1 MGAGSCSHL
10 TGTVAV
16 PALPVCT
23 GAFLAPSMIAV
34 GRHPDPLVG
43 CDLPSEEQENLPC
56 EKVKVINKLNLHLS
70 ATRGFCLS
78 AAKKLLVVS

>member
-1 MGAGSCSHL
+1 
-10 TGTVAV
+10 
-16 PALPVCT
+16 
-23 GAFLAPSMIAV
+23 MIAV

-43 CDLPSEEQENLPC
+43 CDLPSEEKENPPC